1 MTRGAHS
8 ASSENG
14 QRQSKSASTRARA
27 GASGAIPATSSAK
40 MGRVKA
46 NPSSSARRQG
56 AQTRA
61 SYEKSGYTSRKKGP
75 NKFVIIAIVAAL
87 VVVGVVVFAVSQCS
101 GGGSGNVRQGEQ
113 IIVKVEPG
121 TATKTIA
128 AQLQEAGVISSADE
142 FSSRVDKLGQS
153 SSLQSGTY
161 IITGGED
168 LDVIIR
174 MMTNGETGYL
184 LTIPEGYTL
193 KQIAAL
199 VEQKCGI
206 SADEFYSLTQ
216 QASRYVGEY
225 PFLSGVYNNSMEGFL
240 YPDTYRIDVGASADD
255 VIRAMLDQFG
265 GRIQQVDMSYAT
277 SKNLTLYD
285 VVTLASIVEK
295 EYRHDSDK
303 EFIAAVFYNRL
314 HEGITLGSDV
324 TTYYAVGKELT
335 EELTN
340 EDLASDSPY
349 NTRNPNHYGLPAG
362 PICNPSISTINAAA
376 NPAQVDYLYF
386 FYSNSEGKTMFFA
399 NEPDFSAAWAQY
411 GD

>member
-1 MTRGAHS
+1 MAKGAHS
-8 ASSENG
+8 ASSDNRQG
-14 QRQSKSASTRARA
+14 QRKTAPERSRA
-27 GASGAIPATSSAK
+27 GASGSIPA
-40 MGRVKA
+40 
-46 NPSSSARRQG
+46 SSSAQSRRPRAQG
-56 AQTRA
+56 VQTRA
-61 SYEKSGYTSRKKGP
+61 DYAKSGYSSRKKGP
-75 NKFVIIAIVAAL
+75 NKFLIIAIVAA
-87 VVVGVVVFAVSQCS
+87 VIVVGVVAFAVSQCS
-101 GGGSGNVRQGEQ
+101 GSGSGKVKQGEQ

-121 TATKTIA
+121 AATKHIA
-128 AQLQEAGVISSADE
+128 SQLQESGVIASADE
-142 FSSRVDKLGQS
+142 FSNRVDKLGHS
-153 SSLQSGTY
+153 ASLQSGTY
-161 IITGGED
+161 IFTGGED

-193 KQIAAL
+193 KQIAAQ
-199 VEQKCGI
+199 VEKVCGI
-206 SADEFYSLTQ
+206 SADEFYALTQ
-216 QASRYVGEY
+216 KASKYASEY
-225 PFLSGVYNNSMEGFL
+225 PFLNGVYNDSMEGFL

-255 VIRAMLDQFG
+255 VVRTMLDQFG
-265 GRIQQVDMSYAT
+265 GRIQQVDMSYAA

-295 EYRHDSDK
+295 EYRHESDK

-324 TTYYAVGKELT
+324 TTYYAVGKDLT

-349 NTRNPNHYGLPAG
+349 NTRNPSHYGLPAG
-362 PICNPSISTINAAA
+362 PICNPSVSTINAAA

-386 FYSNSEGKTMFFA
+386 FYSNREGKTMFFA